1 MGVGAVKAA
10 SSALGVSATGAK
22 AFGEAFAGVGV
33 LLKTLAD
40 LAEANHYNNKSF
52 QYLTRRC
59 LAQRETTFGSAE
71 QAAVYGC
78 SEGAYSIIEGTRQ

>member
-10 SSALGVSATGAK
+10 SAALGVSATGAK

-52 QYLTRRC
+52 QYLKTRC
-59 LAQRETTFGSAE
+59 LANKETISVLQRRLP
-71 QAAVYGC
+71 Y
-78 SEGAYSIIEGTRQ
+78 SEGSFQLVKELHQ